1 MTKTKKSIHNLSI
14 TGKKTKKRKGA
25 YTRLLYSVKPNIYA
39 RNFRYADNENLAD
52 DGITRITQALKPTQ
66 WLRVTS
72 TRKEDDYKYKQGLS
86 MKPEG
91 LWYSKGE
98 WLFHDIHG
106 ENGGGIDNKY
116 LILVEI
122 NPDSVYEIR
131 NRSDAANK
139 LNNMYDAKYEQF
151 IKDYVSY
158 FNPLDYIAL
167 LKKDFKSKKGK
178 LSTDTLFKGGRSIL
192 TYQVNWRELSKKY
205 NGFAIYP
212 YPPLTYYGTTPGKLV
227 FPASWDV
234 SSLVLWNKKP
244 VVGKYNLGKVSQLKN
259 GDFVENIVAQINK
272 INGKL

>member
-1 MTKTKKSIHNLSI
+1 
-14 TGKKTKKRKGA
+14 
-25 YTRLLYSVKPNIYA
+25 
-39 RNFRYADNENLAD
+39 
-52 DGITRITQALKPTQ
+52 
-66 WLRVTS
+66 
-72 TRKEDDYKYKQGLS
+72 

-106 ENGGGIDNKY
+106 ENGIGIDNNY
-116 LILVEI
+116 LIMVEI
-122 NPDSVYEIR
+122 NPNSVYEIR
-131 NRSDAANK
+131 NRSDAANT

-151 IKDYVSY
+151 IKGYVSY
-158 FNPLDYIAL
+158 LNPLDYAVL
-167 LKKDFKSKKGK
+167 FQKGFKTKKEK
-178 LSTDTLFKGGRSIL
+178 LSTDTRFKGGMGIL

-227 FPASWDV
+227 FPSSWDV

-244 VVGKYNLGKVSQLKN
+244 IIKEYNFGKVTQLKN